1 MIARISL
8 VCVAALLATSAQA
21 AGPSVRNGKAW
32 FGRTCQNCHS
42 TVIGVNK
49 IGPSLHG
56 VVGRKVASTPDFPYS
71 DSMKANAASGSGVW
85 DEKALNDYLVNPR
98 GDVHGVKMYFKG
110 LARAK
115 DRADMI
121 AYLKTLK

>member
-8 VCVAALLATSAQA
+8 FCAAAIFASAAQA
-21 AGPSVRNGKAW
+21 APSVASGKRW

-42 TVIGVNK
+42 TDIGVNK
-49 IGPSLHG
+49 IGPSLRG
-56 VVGRKVASTPDFPYS
+56 VVGRKVASVPDFTYS
-71 DSMKANAASGSGVW
+71 DSMKANAGAGAGTW
-85 DEKALNDYLVNPR
+85 TPEALDAYLKDPR
-98 GDVHGVKMYFKG
+98 GDLHGVKMYFKG
-110 LARAK
+110 LAKAK